1 MDMDGPYYSH
11 RAEKAQDVPWE
22 LPLLFPY
29 LLSIQLRY
37 IFFSMVF
44 IEFGMDFGTRI
55 LSFLNK
61 CSLKMKII
69 DFYMFS
75 LRISMVLSKNC
86 RIP

>member
-37 IFFSMVF
+37 IFSFDEMNYLKLSRADSIFVSM
-44 IEFGMDFGTRI
+44 
-55 LSFLNK
+55 
-61 CSLKMKII
+61 LKK
-69 DFYMFS
+69 D
-75 LRISMVLSKNC
+75 
-86 RIP
+86 